1 MSVYGGPTMPGDMCN
16 WPPADSELPADVE
29 DKCAG
34 GICCPA
40 PGVTGACGKP
50 DTGVCGK
57 PDVTADVTNDGKPG
71 AVRPLVSS
79 YNLLLAQPEG
89 TRLGV
94 SQGSLMLKMTVLLA
108 ESAPRRK
115 VCYNRS

>member
-1 MSVYGGPTMPGDMCN
+1 MLKTNVQAVSAVRPQVSQVSVVNPTQVSVVNPMLQLMLQMTVNPVL
-16 WPPADSELPADVE
+16 AEY
-29 DKCAG
+29 
-34 GICCPA
+34 
-40 PGVTGACGKP
+40 
-50 DTGVCGK
+50 
-57 PDVTADVTNDGKPG
+57 

-115 VCYNRS
+115 VCYNQS